1 MNTKPL
7 VKTKRITLR
16 LSAAQRKRLEELVVE
31 HETNITDLII
41 EALKLNS

>member
-16 LSAAQRKRLEELVVE
+16 LSEAQRKRLEELVIE
-31 HETNITDLII
+31 QETSITDLII
-41 EALKLNS
+41 EALQLNS